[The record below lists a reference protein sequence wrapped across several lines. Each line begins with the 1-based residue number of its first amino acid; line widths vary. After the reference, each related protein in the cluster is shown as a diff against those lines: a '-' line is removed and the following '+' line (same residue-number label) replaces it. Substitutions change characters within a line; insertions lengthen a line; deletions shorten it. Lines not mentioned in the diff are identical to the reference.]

1 MEKKRIV
8 VDTTAIIS
16 YFSSIFNRKTQLSRR
31 ALNIM
36 RDAFEQED
44 KVIMIIPSVVFIEI
58 FDKWFL
64 GSTYA
69 DEEFRAKLLAEV
81 IYPIYSV
88 TNIEMREIDDEV
100 VEEFLSLYDKDMKLE
115 QHDRLILASA
125 IVLDACLITSDGEL
139 ISFQKKYSQPPSIV
153 T

>member
-1 MEKKRIV
+1 
-8 VDTTAIIS
+8 
-16 YFSSIFNRKTQLSRR
+16 
-31 ALNIM
+31 M
-36 RDAFEQED
+36 RDTFEQED
-44 KVIMIIPSVVFIEI
+44 KVIMIVPSVVFIEI

-81 IYPIYSV
+81 IYPIQSA

-100 VEEFLSLYDKDMKLE
+100 VEEFLSLYDKDTKLE

-125 IVLDACLITSDGEL
+125 IVLDACLITSDREL